1 MAFLL
6 NVSIQN
12 GSQYLMQMCLTGKN
26 YENNSRDVALTSTRH
41 SEKQVQMSGKLALM
55 EPMTNFTVLLK
66 YPFPTGTHLQK

>member
-41 SEKQVQMSGKLALM
+41 SGKRVQTSGKLSLM

-66 YPFPTGTHLQK
+66 